1 VRLTDRQAWLSD
13 KEGKIQ
19 CRHTSTGTSQG
30 KILMHVRIV
39 LSAVPTI
46 MSHTHSSKNLNKDAF
61 LEVLQMSS
69 A

>member
-1 VRLTDRQAWLSD
+1 MDRQAWVSD
-13 KEGKIQ
+13 KEGKTHCRQASTNMSQ
-19 CRHTSTGTSQG
+19 CN
-30 KILMHVRIV
+30 ILMYVRIV

-46 MSHTHSSKNLNKDAF
+46 MSHSSSSSSSKNLNKDAF